1 MEPFFKR
8 VTIIGVGLIGGSL
21 ALAIKA
27 QGMAR
32 EVWGVERD
40 LGVLKKAQSLRVIDR
55 GETNLSLS
63 VPDSDLVVIATPV
76 GQALKVAIEVLPLM
90 KAGCILTDV
99 GSVKRDLVEGLA
111 GKVPDDRHFVG
122 GHPIAGT
129 ERSGVEAAFA
139 ALFEGAN
146 CILTPTP
153 EASAYATE
161 KLKKL
166 WEGIGS
172 KVIFMEPGHHDEVF
186 AAVSHLPHMVAYSL
200 VKTVADID
208 GGQGELFLFT
218 GGGFR
223 DFTRI
228 ASSHPEMWRDICL
241 FNQDQILKA
250 LAHYRSSL
258 EVLEQAIKARN
269 GEQLYQFFL
278 SAKEARDNGL
288 NRQGKSS
295 VRKVMEE

>member
-1 MEPFFKR
+1 MEPFFNR
-8 VTIIGVGLIGGSL
+8 VTVIGVGLIGGSL
-21 ALAIKA
+21 SLAIKA
-27 QGMAR
+27 KGLAR
-32 EVWGVERD
+32 EVWGVDRD
-40 LGVLKKAQSLRVIDR
+40 QETLAKAQSHKVIDR
-55 GETNLSLS
+55 GFKDLPACI
-63 VPDSDLVVIATPV
+63 PDADLVIIATPV
-76 GQALKVAIEVLPLM
+76 GQSLRIAQEVLPFM
-90 KAGCILTDV
+90 KVGSILTDV

-111 GKVPDDRHFVG
+111 GKVPQDRHFLG

-146 CILTPTP
+146 CILTPTT
-153 EASAYATE
+153 ETSAFAID
-161 KLKKL
+161 KLKKF
-166 WEGIGS
+166 WEMVGS
-172 KVIFMEPGHHDEVF
+172 KVLFMEPAHHDEVF

-200 VKTVADID
+200 VKAVMDID

-241 FNQDQILKA
+241 NNHDQILKA
-250 LAHYRSSL
+250 LSRYHDSL
-258 EVLEQAIKARN
+258 EILEKAIREKD
-269 GEQLYQFFL
+269 GEKLYQFFL

-288 NRQGKSS
+288 NWLLHSFQQ
-295 VRKVMEE
+295 KVSK